1 MAFDDKRLYFICPYN
16 SIYSRRELS
25 VTPSSVTY
33 SQYIIDAIHSLYVG
47 HLTVI
52 ALAGGKNR
60 SYGYRRVFVSDREDH
75 IYLASINSS
84 LGKIAVRFNQFWL
97 YLQLIIYTLFK
108 TRKTDNILI
117 YHDYG
122 LSFIYKLMK
131 FFSGAHF
138 TYVTAEI
145 FSAVYN
151 RGDKKIEQEIKHLKG
166 ANSYVF
172 INNLLPEKFNVKTYA
187 VCYGNYKYARVEGE
201 RFNDGLIHAVYAGK
215 ISSIISDAFLAV
227 ECASYCNENIHIHI
241 LGYGNEDDIALLK
254 QRVFEINKQRGFYVI
269 SYDGC
274 LSGDEYEAFLSKCQV
289 GLCPRVLTAEL
300 AQYCFPSKTMVY
312 LTHGLIPICPN
323 IPVFNRCDFANSLV
337 LVDNISPESLA
348 ESLNRLNVAGFNPQT
363 VVENL
368 DTAFKKSLER
378 ILNN

>member
-1 MAFDDKRLYFICPYN
+1 MATYDKRFFFICPYN
-16 SIYSRRELS
+16 SIYSGRDLS

-33 SQYIIDAIHSLYVG
+33 SQYIIDAIDSLKVG

-60 SYGYRRVFVSDREDH
+60 SYGYKRVFVSHREDH

-84 LGKIAVRFNQFWL
+84 LGKVAVRFNQFLL
-97 YLQLIIYTLFK
+97 YLQLIVYALFK
-108 TRKTDNILI
+108 TKKTDTILI

-122 LSFIYKLMK
+122 LSFIYKLMC
-131 FFSGAHF
+131 FLGGAHF
-138 TYVTAEI
+138 VYVTAEI

-151 RGDKKIEQEIKHLKG
+151 RGAKKIEQEIGHLKG

-172 INNLLPEKFNVKTYA
+172 INNLLPEIFNVKTYA
-187 VCYGNYKYARVEGE
+187 VCYGNYTYARQEVE

-227 ECASYCNENIHIHI
+227 ECANFCNNNIHIHI
-241 LGYGNEDDIALLK
+241 LGYGNQDDIALLK
-254 QRVFEINKQRGFYVI
+254 QRVTEINSQRGFNVI

-274 LSGDEYEAFLSKCQV
+274 LSGDDYEVFLSRCQV

-348 ESLNRLNVAGFNPQT
+348 DSLNRLSVVDFNPQA
-363 VVENL
+363 VVESL
-368 DTAFKKSLER
+368 DTSFKNSLES
-378 ILNN
+378 IIK